1 MQNREVAHKFF
12 YDVNGSFDRCSM
24 TVSYKHNKYY
34 SYGTV
39 IGKLTEDING
49 NRVCIIS
56 NNNFSNTTAKH
67 LNELRYA
74 CPLKYYR
81 LPQRIYNEDFYARD
95 IIEHLEQ
102 NLDYY
107 SKAKLTQ
114 KANREGFNEC
124 YAMLTSTLELAMF
137 EEHFKQIKSILKE
150 FESIHNAINNP
161 EELKKIN
168 ELIKQKEL
176 KKQQKLKRELKKYT
190 DKYDVSELARVAYSY
205 NNDIDKEI
213 KAKLKQLLNPK
224 NELSFIWFDNDK
236 VKTSQSI
243 TVDKKEAITL
253 LKLWNKGKLKHG
265 MTISYYTVLEVRED
279 YIKIGCHKI
288 PTTNFKALLTQLE
301 VKEVA

>member
-12 YDVNGSFDRCSM
+12 YDVNGSFERSSM
-24 TVSYKHNKYY
+24 TVSYVHNKYY

-74 CPLKYYR
+74 CPFPIYY
-81 LPQRIYNEDFYARD
+81 LPQRIGTGDFYRD
-95 IIEHLEQ
+95 DTIDYLKSNLE
-102 NLDYY
+102 YY

-114 KANREGFNEC
+114 KPNREGFNEY
-124 YAMLTSTLELAMF
+124 YAMLANTLKLKMF
-137 EEHFKQIKSILKE
+137 EDKHKEIFKILKE
-150 FESIHNAINNP
+150 FETIHNAINNP

-190 DKYDVSELARVAYSY
+190 DKYDIAELAHIAYSY
-205 NNDIDKEI
+205 NNDIDKEV
-213 KAKLKQLLNPK
+213 KAKLKQFLNPK
-224 NELSFIWFDNDK
+224 NELSFVWFEDER

-243 TVDKKEAITL
+243 TVDKKEATTL
-253 LKLWNKGKLKHG
+253 LNLWNKGKLKHG
-265 MTISYYTVLEVRED
+265 MTISYYTVLEVKKD

-288 PTTNFKALLTQLE
+288 PTTNLMALLAQLE
-301 VKEVA
+301 VKAVA

>member
-12 YDVNGSFDRCSM
+12 YDVNGSFDRRSM
-24 TVSYKHNKYY
+24 TVSYEYNKYY

-49 NRVCIIS
+49 RTVCIIS
-56 NNNFSNTTAKH
+56 NNNFSMTTAKH
-67 LNELRYA
+67 LSELRQA
-74 CPLKYYR
+74 CPFPIYY
-81 LPQRIYNEDFYARD
+81 LPQRMYNKDFYVEE
-95 IIEHLEQ
+95 IIEQLKQ

-114 KANREGFNEC
+114 KPNREGFNEC

-190 DKYDVSELARVAYSY
+190 DKYDVAELACVAYSY
-205 NNDIDKEI
+205 NSDIDKEV
-213 KAKLKQLLNPK
+213 KTKLKQLLNPK
-224 NELSFIWFDNDK
+224 NELSFVWFEGEK

-243 TVDKKEAITL
+243 TVDKKEATTL
-253 LKLWNKGKLKHG
+253 LKLWQNGKLKHG
-265 MTISYYTVLEVRED
+265 MTISYYTVLEVKND

-288 PTTNFKALLTQLE
+288 PTTNLQALLSQLNT
-301 VKEVA
+301 KQVA